1 MHKLQFVDNT
11 FVLLPEYI
19 FFYFILLLVTLQR
32 QLLYFKVQDYKKYS

>member
-1 MHKLQFVDNT
+1 MHKLQIVDNA

-19 FFYFILLLVTLQR
+19 FYYFILLLVTLHR